1 MCNPCRGFSRCAG
14 AREALLGLAREGK
27 KLYKWNAAINILR
40 LRWDEFSLHNTL
52 CAILKLKQH
61 GWFRITWFLPC
72 KTLFFSLIFIQ
83 TRFFLLA
90 VPHDHR
96 FGVLCCC
103 WCHEFEKFT
112 NFSSSRCRV
121 GVGVVFM
128 TRSSDT
134 MQLQII
140 NWSHSTSKF
149 MINFYFFKHFSHT
162 MRRDLRS
169 PPFFK
174 SARSRLECLIHSE
187 SHTLLANF
195 HHLSTALERETCT
208 QIKIHCKKNMLL
220 ALLLLS
226 HFDIYNFPFSFRSW
240 SSFCNGKGREK
251 RVNKLRKS
259 TNEWSFRCN
268 NSSHRRARLNCE
280 LLCRIHD
287 QHNNKQHEPKIWNGN
302 NTNLNALLA
311 SI

>member
-121 GVGVVFM
+121 GVGVRVVFM

-195 HHLSTALERETCT
+195 HHLSTALERDMYTN
-208 QIKIHCKKNMLL
+208 QNPLQKKH
-220 ALLLLS
+220 AACPS
-226 HFDIYNFPFSFRSW
+226 FSFSFRY
-240 SSFCNGKGREK
+240 
-251 RVNKLRKS
+251 L
-259 TNEWSFRCN
+259 
-268 NSSHRRARLNCE
+268 
-280 LLCRIHD
+280 
-287 QHNNKQHEPKIWNGN
+287 
-302 NTNLNALLA
+302 
-311 SI
+311 